1 MCKNSGFRLRIQK
14 SYKKFGIES
23 KNLIIFSESIPN
35 LLPHPCFLGLTQIA
49 QISQAFFVGGK
60 SHGCSA
66 PLLPK
71 AHTDSTRF
79 NEKIICGNLWQKKSL
94 QKNICVIREIRGSKT
109 SHEFVSFGV
118 RLWVRQ
124 HFNPS
129 RIYSN
134 IDSIFLGVMTL

>member
-1 MCKNSGFRLRIQK
+1 MREFDFVIV
-14 SYKKFGIES
+14 
-23 KNLIIFSESIPN
+23 LI
-35 LLPHPCFLGLTQIA
+35 
-49 QISQAFFVGGK
+49 
-60 SHGCSA
+60 
-66 PLLPK
+66 
-71 AHTDSTRF
+71 R
-79 NEKIICGNLWQKKSL
+79 GNLWEFVVICGRKIFT
-94 QKNICVIREIRGSKT
+94 KNIRVIREIRGSKT

>member
-66 PLLPK
+66 PLLPN
-71 AHTDSTRF
+71 AHTDSMRF
-79 NEKIICGNLWQKKSL
+79 NKMIICGNL
-94 QKNICVIREIRGSKT
+94 C
-109 SHEFVSFGV
+109 
-118 RLWVRQ
+118 
-124 HFNPS
+124 
-129 RIYSN
+129 
-134 IDSIFLGVMTL
+134 

>member
-1 MCKNSGFRLRIQK
+1 M
-14 SYKKFGIES
+14 E
-23 KNLIIFSESIPN
+23 
-35 LLPHPCFLGLTQIA
+35 
-49 QISQAFFVGGK
+49 
-60 SHGCSA
+60 
-66 PLLPK
+66 
-71 AHTDSTRF
+71 
-79 NEKIICGNLWQKKSL
+79 ICGDLWQKKSL

-134 IDSIFLGVMTL
+134 IDSIFFGVMTL